1 MITLISS
8 PKQLIATTVHKFQEK
23 GTPPPKKPRKAI
35 LLEELPDNT
44 NIQLAKNEKG
54 LFVDDSGFI
63 HVYTDGACSKNGQLG
78 KMVKKSFVSFYLG
91 CKTTKVTSSYHLCV
105 ECFSQ
110 NQQLLLILYTLLNQM
125 RVVKNIR
132 HKDDRMKS
140 LYN

>member
-1 MITLISS
+1 MKIVKMYRLERMFLLLMITLISS

-23 GTPPPKKPRKAI
+23 GTPPLKKPRKAI

-78 KMVKKSFVSFYLG
+78 KMVKKSFISDA
-91 CKTTKVTSSYHLCV
+91 K
-105 ECFSQ
+105 
-110 NQQLLLILYTLLNQM
+110 LLVFT
-125 RVVKNIR
+125 
-132 HKDDRMKS
+132 
-140 LYN
+140 